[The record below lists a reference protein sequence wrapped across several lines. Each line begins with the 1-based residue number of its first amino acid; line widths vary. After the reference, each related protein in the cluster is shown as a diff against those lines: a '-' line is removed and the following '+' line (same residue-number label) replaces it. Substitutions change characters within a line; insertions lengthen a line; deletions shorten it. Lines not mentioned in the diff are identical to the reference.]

1 MIKSLMKSVE
11 LLTPDNLNLMEQ
23 EHNLKSEMTSTES
36 LTEPQTISLKPSNP
50 NKILFLDIDGPMIP
64 TRAFY
69 LENQGKLMG
78 FGVADTFDPIA
89 VGMLNDVFKETRCQL
104 VISSTWRIKGLE
116 ICKELLT
123 KNKVV
128 YNTIHPD
135 WETPRKM
142 SSNRG
147 EEIKMWLNKH
157 KEVIKYAI
165 LDDEKVDLPNL
176 VRVSNEDGMQLR
188 HHLKLIELLT

>member
-1 MIKSLMKSVE
+1 MIKNLMRSVE

-23 EHNLKSEMTSTES
+23 EHDLKITSTES
-36 LTEPQTISLKPSNP
+36 LTEPQTISLKTSDP

-69 LENQGKLMG
+69 LKDQGKLMG

-89 VGMLNDVFKETRCQL
+89 VGMLNDVFEQTSCQL
-104 VISSTWRIKGLE
+104 VISSTWRIKGLK
-116 ICKELLT
+116 ICQELLT

-128 YNTIHPD
+128 YNAIHPD

-142 SSNRG
+142 SSTRG

-157 KEVIKYAI
+157 KEVTKYAI